1 MKNLVKTIIRLF
13 WTKVSI
19 RKCKK
24 VGRKVYIN
32 KKSFFTNKTIIGSN
46 VHINGLHVYGNGEV
60 TIGDNFHC
68 GSGVKILTS
77 NHNYNTDVCVPYDDK
92 YVNKNVEIKDNVW
105 IGINVIILGG
115 VSIGEGAIIQAGS
128 VVSCNVDSLAIVGG
142 NPACKF
148 KERNVN
154 LYEKAKKNMKEGI
167 SYKIIK

>member
-1 MKNLVKTIIRLF
+1 MKDLVKTIIRLF

-19 RKCKK
+19 RKCRM
-24 VGRKVYIN
+24 VGSNVYIN
-32 KKSFFTNKTIIGSN
+32 GKSFLTNKTIIGSN

-60 TIGDNFHC
+60 TIGDNCHF
-68 GSGVKILTS
+68 GNGVKILTS
-77 NHNYNTDVCVPYDDK
+77 NHNYNTDICVPYDNK

-128 VVSCNVDSLAIVGG
+128 VVSCDVDSLSIVGG

-148 KERNVN
+148 KERNVK

-167 SYKIIK
+167 SYKTIK